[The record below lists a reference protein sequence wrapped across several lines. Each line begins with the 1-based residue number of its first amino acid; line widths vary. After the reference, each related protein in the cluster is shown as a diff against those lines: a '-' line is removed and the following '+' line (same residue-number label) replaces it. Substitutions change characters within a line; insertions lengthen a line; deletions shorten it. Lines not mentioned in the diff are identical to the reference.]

1 MFRMRHVGMA
11 AGGLMFVLTSRPLY
25 AQAKSGDV
33 KADSRFIHELAS
45 DNLLEVRQGQLAE
58 KKASNSD
65 VKKFGE
71 RMVTDHTKLEDEV
84 SSLGSKNGMT
94 FKQELGPKHE
104 KKLDRLEKLSG
115 KAFDRAYM
123 TEMVQEHTD
132 DVDYVQNEAKSAH
145 SSEARDLA
153 SKALP
158 TLQDHL
164 SQAKQVA
171 AKVGADTTAT
181 ARHVTASRNKPK

>member
-1 MFRMRHVGMA
+1 MFRTRNAALA
-11 AGGLMFVLTSRPLY
+11 AGGLVFALTSRPLY
-25 AQAKSGDV
+25 AQAKSGDI
-33 KADSRFIHELAS
+33 KGDSRFIRELAS

-84 SSLGSKNGMT
+84 TSLASKNGMQ
-94 FKQELGPKHE
+94 FKPVLGPKHE
-104 KKLDRLEKLSG
+104 SKLDRLEKLSG
-115 KAFDRAYM
+115 KGFDRAYM
-123 TEMVQEHTD
+123 SAMVREHTD

-145 SSEARDLA
+145 SSEVRDLA